1 MSNITKIS
9 CIQWGDTVARIS
21 FRGLFQSIFGKR
33 PTSGS
38 NYPAYRLLSSYDSSF
53 TPFSGRA
60 WDLATVRAAVDA
72 WARNAAKIQPRHIR
86 RAEGRREDVGDNLNR
101 ILQSR
106 PNPYMTAYAFYYKI
120 AAQFVTYNNAFI
132 LPVFDGGRLAALYPI
147 NASRV
152 DLVEYMGGMYA
163 RLTFATGSVYTCPYE
178 QLVHLRRHFL
188 DNDIFG
194 DDNRP
199 LVPTLETADSFNKN
213 MSIFAKL
220 VAVIRGILKV
230 STPTKSE
237 DLNARRDEFIRD
249 NFKIE
254 NNGSGV
260 VVTDSKYD
268 YTPITS
274 KEIPLPVGQLEFV
287 RREIYDYFGMNEAI
301 VQNKADAE
309 GMDAFYRGQLA
320 PFYMQLAQG
329 LTNAIFTDR
338 EQGHGNEIL
347 CELDR
352 IQFETLDKRVSAAQ
366 FLTNIGAVSLDQV
379 LDIFGFPPIGGEEG
393 ARRVQTLNMVNAEII
408 DKYQLGS
415 NGQKEEPKE
424 TPPGGQPPGEPPP
437 GKEPEGGGDG
447 PKNGK
452 EGS

>member
-1 MSNITKIS
+1 MAK
-9 CIQWGDTVARIS
+9 IS

-33 PTSGS
+33 PASGS

-53 TPFSGRA
+53 TPFSGQA

-86 RAEGRREDVGDNLNR
+86 RAGGRREDVADSLNR

-132 LPVFDGGRLAALYPI
+132 LPVFDGGRLTALYPI

-188 DNDIFG
+188 DNDVFG

-199 LVPTLETADSFNKN
+199 LIPTLETAHSFNKS
-213 MSIFAKL
+213 MSKFAQL
-220 VAVIRGILKV
+220 IAVIRGILKV
-230 STPTKSE
+230 ATPTKSE

-249 NFKIE
+249 NLKME

-260 VVTDSKYD
+260 IVTDSKYE

-274 KEIPLPVGQLEFV
+274 KEVPLPVGQLEFV
-287 RREIYDYFGMNEAI
+287 RREIYDYFGVNESI

-329 LTNAIFTDR
+329 LTNAIFTER

-393 ARRVQTLNMVNAEII
+393 SRRVQTLNMVNAAIV

-415 NGQKEEPKE
+415 TGQKEEEKDP
-424 TPPGGQPPGEPPP
+424 PPGDPPPGEPST
-437 GKEPEGGGDG
+437 GDVPEDDPDG
-447 PKNGK
+447 KNGK